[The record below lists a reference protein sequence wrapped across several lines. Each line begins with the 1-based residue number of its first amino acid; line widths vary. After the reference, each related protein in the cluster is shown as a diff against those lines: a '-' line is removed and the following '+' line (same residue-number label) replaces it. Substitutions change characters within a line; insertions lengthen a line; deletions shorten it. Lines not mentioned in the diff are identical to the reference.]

1 LYEKL
6 LFVHGYQEL
15 IAKPLFCLFPIGIG
29 IGIGIVLCF
38 VSVSVAK

>member
-1 LYEKL
+1 M

-29 IGIGIVLCF
+29 IGIVLCF